1 MINIIEKK
9 LEIDEGAKKRFEFI
23 GDFTGYKPKY
33 INGSIRNIDRTNIS
47 YIEPHRIIFKD
58 ITFLYFNYTNEVYVE
73 NLEKKIRI
81 IEIESYLNA

>member
-81 IEIESYLNA
+81 NEIESYLNA

>member
-1 MINIIEKK
+1 MINIIEEK
-9 LEIDEGAKKRFEFI
+9 LEIEEGAKKRFGFI

-33 INGSIRNIDRTNIS
+33 INGSIRSIDRTNIS

-58 ITFLYFNYTNEVYVE
+58 ITFLYFNYTNEVYIE

-81 IEIESYLNA
+81 NEIENYIKA

>member
-33 INGSIRNIDRTNIS
+33 INGSIRDIDRTNIS

-81 IEIESYLNA
+81 NEIESYLNA

>member
-9 LEIDEGAKKRFEFI
+9 LEIDEDAKKRFEFI

-47 YIEPHRIIFKD
+47 YIEPHRIIFKN

-81 IEIESYLNA
+81 NEIESYLKA

>member
-9 LEIDEGAKKRFEFI
+9 FEIDEGAKKRFEFI

-81 IEIESYLNA
+81 NEIESYLNA